1 MIKRVSRS
9 AKIAILVVVLVICL
23 FVLRSSFSYY
33 ELKEEIGDAIVLK
46 TMDLN
51 YTFTNLDTNNTVTVP
66 ASGEQ
71 EITITLNTQN
81 PIEMKYQLYYLVQN
95 SSDFSNDELASLRV
109 NLSPSSKNE
118 SIGTIV

>member
-1 MIKRVSRS
+1 MKTKFSIFDNSNHYINWWVLVP
-9 AKIAILVVVLVICL
+9 AILLAVLVVCFIC
-23 FVLRSSFSYY
+23 LRSSFAYY
-33 ELKEEIGDAIVLK
+33 ELKEELSDAIVLK

-81 PIEMKYQLYYLVQN
+81 PIEMKYQLYYLYH
-95 SSDFSNDELASLRV
+95 
-109 NLSPSSKNE
+109 
-118 SIGTIV
+118 

>member
-23 FVLRSSFSYY
+23 FVLRSSFAYY

-95 SSDFSNDELASLRV
+95 SSDFSNDELASL
-109 NLSPSSKNE
+109 
-118 SIGTIV
+118 